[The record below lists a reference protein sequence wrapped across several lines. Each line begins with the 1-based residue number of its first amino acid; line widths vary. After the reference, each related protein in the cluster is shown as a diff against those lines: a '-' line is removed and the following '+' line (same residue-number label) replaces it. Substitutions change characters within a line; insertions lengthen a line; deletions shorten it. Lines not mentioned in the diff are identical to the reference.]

1 MPHIFTL
8 EEIKAAA
15 QSFKDS
21 DLAKEKF
28 NRAKLIL
35 ERDRVKIEAAFL
47 KKRN

>member
-21 DLAKEKF
+21 NLAKEKF
-28 NRAKLIL
+28 DRAMLIL
-35 ERDRVKIEAAFL
+35 ERDKAKIEAAFL
-47 KKRN
+47 NKGK

>member
-28 NRAKLIL
+28 DRAKLNL
-35 ERDRVKIEAAFL
+35 ERDKAKIEAAFL
-47 KKRN
+47 SKGK